1 MRRPALTRSARLR
14 FGASVAA
21 VALLTAG
28 CATNAATG
36 KRQLNFYSE
45 AQEISLGRQ
54 ADREISA
61 ELGVVDDPELQ
72 RYVQELGGRLAA
84 RSERPQ
90 LPWSFKVMDDP
101 VVNAFALPGG
111 FVYVTRGILA
121 HLGSEAEL
129 ASVLGHEIGHVTAQH
144 GVNQLSKQQVA
155 QGGLILGMAV
165 LPEAARASDLAAAG
179 LGVLFLKYGRDD
191 ERQADDLGLRYM
203 TAEGYDAREMPKLF
217 RVLERV
223 SASAGQ
229 GRIPNWLS
237 THPDPG
243 SRRERSERRIQER
256 GYGAGKVERDA
267 LFAHLGGL
275 AYGEDPRHGYFEGD
289 VFYHPELR
297 FSLRFPSGW
306 QHANESARVVGVDA
320 GKSALLALSLVQ
332 EKTPEE
338 AARAF
343 TAQSGIVAGSSR
355 SSRLNGLAAA
365 DAEFTIART
374 DGSELAGR
382 ALFVALRGQVFRLLA
397 VATSER
403 WRSAEPEVERSLG
416 SFSELTDRSKLE
428 VQPQR
433 LEVVRLAKPA
443 TFEEF
448 LARQPSDA
456 RREVVA
462 VINQID
468 DAGATLP
475 AGTPLKRVVGR
486 QVGD

>member
-1 MRRPALTRSARLR
+1 MTLRSLCEP
-14 FGASVAA
+14 VAIGGCFA
-21 VALLTAG
+21 AFALLTVG

-45 AQEISLGRQ
+45 AQEIELGRQ

-61 ELGVVDDPELQ
+61 EMGLVDDPELQ
-72 RYVQELGGRLAA
+72 AYVQGLGRQLAA

-101 VVNAFALPGG
+101 IVNAFALPGG

-155 QGGLILGMAV
+155 QGGLIIGMAA
-165 LPEAARASDLAAAG
+165 LPEVARASDLAAAG

-191 ERQADDLGLRYM
+191 ERQADDLGLRYL

-217 RVLERV
+217 RVLESV

-243 SRRERSERRIQER
+243 SRRERSERKIAER
-256 GYGAGKVERDA
+256 GYGNGRVERDA
-267 LFAHLGGL
+267 LLTRVDGL
-275 AYGEDPRHGYFEGD
+275 AFGADPRRGFFEGD
-289 VFYHPELR
+289 VFHHPELR
-297 FSLRFPSGW
+297 FSMRFPAGW
-306 QHANESARVVGVDA
+306 QRANESARVIGVD
-320 GKSALLALSLVQ
+320 GQKSALLELTLAE
-332 EKTPEE
+332 EKSPEE

-343 TAQSGIVAGSSR
+343 IAQTGIVAGASR

-365 DAEFTIART
+365 GAEFTIARS

-382 ALFVALRGQVFRLLA
+382 ALFVGLRGRVFRLLA

-403 WRSAEPEVERSLG
+403 WRTAAPELDRALE
-416 SFSELTDRSKLE
+416 SFSELTDRAKLE
-428 VQPQR
+428 VRPQR
-433 LEVVRLAKPA
+433 LEIVRLAKPA

-448 LARQPSDA
+448 LVRYPSDA
-456 RREVVA
+456 KREIVLT
-462 VINQID
+462 INQIED
-468 DAGATLP
+468 PSAVLP
-475 AGTPLKRVVGR
+475 AGTPLKRVVGKR
-486 QVGD
+486 VGD